1 MLPEISIVP
10 CMLTNFASLIKPS
23 FKKDL
28 DSYLKNKAP
37 VSFLSELCTNLQNT
51 CSMMYNFSMQVK
63 LIFLLIKLILLLRYV
78 GTQSVQFT
86 RAKGHSPRMGNIAH
100 SSHRDIFQNLTV
112 DMEGRYLFLNCI
124 ANQLRYPNSHTH

>member
-28 DSYLKNKAP
+28 DSYQKHKAP

-51 CSMMYNFSMQVK
+51 CSSMRYNFSM
-63 LIFLLIKLILLLRYV
+63 
-78 GTQSVQFT
+78 
-86 RAKGHSPRMGNIAH
+86 
-100 SSHRDIFQNLTV
+100 
-112 DMEGRYLFLNCI
+112 
-124 ANQLRYPNSHTH
+124 